1 MRTKD
6 LKGVTLPSQKRFIQY
21 FGKLFDNAK
30 KTQKLDIPIK
40 TSYLKAI
47 RIMNPPKWMGDK
59 KANGLC
65 IKIWDNY
72 WRKPV
77 SYKLKKCTRSQ
88 SDGKGSKIKLY
99 EFILPG
105 DGISMTGE
113 VKVEFYKYNTFSK
126 KQEKF
131 RCWFHASFLREAKW
145 NLGKNDLDGC
155 HKDPKHKKYKKDFTV
170 QLEFVKPKG
179 EKPDLKLRGVAH
191 EAPIEVSEISE
202 RDSDGMHST
211 FRWRSKTAEFD
222 DIGSSRNLLKGT
234 TMSTDDVVDSSE
246 KTAE

>member
-40 TSYLKAI
+40 TAYLKAI

-88 SDGKGSKIKLY
+88 SDGKNSKI
-99 EFILPG
+99 
-105 DGISMTGE
+105 
-113 VKVEFYKYNTFSK
+113 
-126 KQEKF
+126 
-131 RCWFHASFLREAKW
+131 
-145 NLGKNDLDGC
+145 
-155 HKDPKHKKYKKDFTV
+155 
-170 QLEFVKPKG
+170 
-179 EKPDLKLRGVAH
+179 
-191 EAPIEVSEISE
+191 
-202 RDSDGMHST
+202 
-211 FRWRSKTAEFD
+211 
-222 DIGSSRNLLKGT
+222 
-234 TMSTDDVVDSSE
+234 
-246 KTAE
+246 